1 MGNDIPSWLYP
12 FEHQC
17 GDTNDKDRLVS
28 DYMLKTIWYEQF
40 PCAIPVPYVPGK
52 ISYTEVP
59 HEKWAISSKFSG
71 CKMALF
77 YSKGEQ
83 GRRYVCHLAIND
95 RAYRYENKE
104 AFEKDERIQKHYM

>member
-1 MGNDIPSWLYP
+1 MGNDIPAWLYP

-104 AFEKDERIQKHYM
+104 AF